1 MIPDYSYLSHQLSH
15 QTTGST
21 SSSSPLSTYSEK
33 SYDRSSPLSRDE
45 FAAVKLS
52 DVLSVLDEEDESCI
66 FIVRRVSKLGYAAR
80 DALDR
85 YFSWHYGPVKRIL
98 LLPSRGKG
106 DSRTRPASMGF
117 VVMANRSDC
126 KRIYESSDSYRVNG
140 VDVQVQR
147 FMRNAKVQVV
157 TDGCSVTNAYVPA
170 TFLQGK
176 APVPMPE
183 EREVISLDTSTV
195 TLAQIETIAESMLNA
210 LRL

>member
-98 LLPSRGKG
+98 LLPSRGKEILALDPPVWG
-106 DSRTRPASMGF
+106 LLLWRTEATVSGFTSRLTRTVSMALTSRYSALCGMQKF
-117 VVMANRSDC
+117 KSLPTVAVLQMPMS
-126 KRIYESSDSYRVNG
+126 
-140 VDVQVQR
+140 QQR
-147 FMRNAKVQVV
+147 FFR
-157 TDGCSVTNAYVPA
+157 
-170 TFLQGK
+170 
-176 APVPMPE
+176 
-183 EREVISLDTSTV
+183 ERP
-195 TLAQIETIAESMLNA
+195 QYRC
-210 LRL
+210 LRREK

>member
-1 MIPDYSYLSHQLSH
+1 MIPDNCYPSSQLNH

-21 SSSSPLSTYSEK
+21 SSSSPVATYSKK
-33 SYDRSSPLSRDE
+33 SYDRSCPLSRDE
-45 FAAVKLS
+45 SAAVKLS

-80 DALDR
+80 NELDR
-85 YFSWHYGPVKRIL
+85 YFTWHYGPVKRIL
-98 LLPSRGKG
+98 LLPSRGKE
-106 DSRTRPASMGF
+106 DSRNRPASMGF

-126 KRIYESSDSYRVNG
+126 KRIYESSDSYRING

-157 TDGCSVTNAYVPA
+157 TDGCSVTKAYVPA
-170 TFLQGK
+170 TFLMAK
-176 APVPMPE
+176 APVPMPQG
-183 EREVISLDTSTV
+183 REVSSLDTSTV

-210 LRL
+210 LRI